1 MCVAEGKDGDWWRG
15 PYFFWN
21 LMQFKL
27 GRNRPPPMR
36 KMCLH
41 DYRTSIVL
49 PTPPPA
55 CSYAPKAAPALSQ
68 VYLND
73 ELGDCVIAGM
83 AHLVGVFSGNAGM
96 SPEVFTADQ
105 ITALYSAI
113 GGYVPGDEATDGG
126 CDERAAMAYWQKT
139 GAPAGENQITGWVSI
154 DGTNAARVRTA
165 LWLFENL
172 LFGIEL
178 PDAWIN
184 PAPEAPGFVWNVV
197 GAADENNGHC
207 FVGVGYDETG
217 VIIDS
222 WGMLGKITYQAIAA
236 YATAT
241 GSGELYAVIS
251 PEVVAR
257 ATAKAP
263 NGFDWAQLQA
273 DFSAL

>member
-1 MCVAEGKDGDWWRG
+1 
-15 PYFFWN
+15 
-21 LMQFKL
+21 
-27 GRNRPPPMR
+27 
-36 KMCLH
+36 
-41 DYRTSIVL
+41 
-49 PTPPPA
+49 
-55 CSYAPKAAPALSQ
+55 
-68 VYLND
+68 
-73 ELGDCVIAGM
+73 VIAGM

-154 DGTNAARVRTA
+154 DGTNVARVRTA